1 MTRARRDIEINTL
14 RLLRTRWILE
24 RAQLRY
30 SLLGDLAG
38 AQAINRIIRDVEA
51 ERQRWLRSV
60 DNPIP

>member
-1 MTRARRDIEINTL
+1 MTRAHRDIEMNTL

-38 AQAINRIIRDVEA
+38 AHAINRIISDVET
-51 ERQRWLRSV
+51 ERQRWLRTV
-60 DNPIP
+60 DNPLP

>member
-1 MTRARRDIEINTL
+1 MTRARDIEINTL

-30 SLLGDLAG
+30 SLLGDLVG
-38 AQAINRIIRDVEA
+38 AQAINRIISDVEA
-51 ERQRWLRSV
+51 ERQRWLRTV